1 MALLVPN
8 AAEAIILRYLVNT
21 DAPEDLTI
29 RLYGTVAT
37 PITET
42 MVVGDFTE
50 VSGAG
55 YAAIPLTGTWT
66 ITEADP
72 SLAEHTLVDWT
83 FTGVLGNV
91 FGYYVTRVT
100 GGELMWAEEF
110 TNGPYDIQTAS
121 DQIRITPRITA
132 N

>member
-29 RLYGTVAT
+29 HLYTGVT

-50 VSGAG
+50 LPVANG
-55 YAAIPLTGTWT
+55 YASIPLTGTWT

-83 FTGVLGNV
+83 FTGTVGNV
-91 FGYYVTRVT
+91 HGYFVTRAT